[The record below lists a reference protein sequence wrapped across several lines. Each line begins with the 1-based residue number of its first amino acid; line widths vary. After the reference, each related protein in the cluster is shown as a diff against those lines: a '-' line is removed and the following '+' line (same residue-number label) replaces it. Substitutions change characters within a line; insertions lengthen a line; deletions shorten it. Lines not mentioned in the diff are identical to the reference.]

1 MICEEQAGSEETLAS
16 SDSFIVTCDNGFK
29 IYSRYFTRAT
39 TAAFVLL
46 MKTFCAAFR
55 KPQERLPGSDD
66 GGDHSSTRN
75 NRGRVIFTVH

>member
-16 SDSFIVTCDNGFK
+16 SDFK

-46 MKTFCAAFR
+46 MKTFCTAFR